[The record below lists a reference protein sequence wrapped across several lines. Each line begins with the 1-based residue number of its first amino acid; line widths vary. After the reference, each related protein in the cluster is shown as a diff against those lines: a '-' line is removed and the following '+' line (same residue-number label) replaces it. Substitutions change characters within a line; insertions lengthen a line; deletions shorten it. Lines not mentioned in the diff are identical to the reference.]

1 MKYIHRSFW
10 VLLPAVILS
19 CSLFMPEPQPTEPA
33 EEPLFGPTAGPL
45 TFEHEVLPAAQKGEA
60 YEVEI
65 RVLQNVTPVGDFFV
79 SAGNL
84 PAGLELTFL
93 EGEDA
98 AVISGIPQE
107 NGSFNFTLTVWCF
120 GTQVSG
126 QEGIKEY
133 LLVVN

>member
-1 MKYIHRSFW
+1 
-10 VLLPAVILS
+10 
-19 CSLFMPEPQPTEPA
+19 MPEPQPTEPA